1 MTNMPLPDLNMY
13 KDVMTFNAA
22 RILSRFFPKKKVL
35 ELVQAGTRE
44 NARSP
49 MQWNS
54 GPNAG
59 FTTGRPWFFVNGNYH
74 DVNVAAQ
81 EDDPDSL
88 LNFYRRLLSFRKN
101 SPVVLRGEYKEYLP
115 RDRNFY
121 VYERHY
127 FEKRLLVICS
137 FTAEQLRFNAP
148 EGIDLGRWNLELSNY
163 ETCFTIGNGF
173 TTRPYELRVYS
184 LG

>member
-1 MTNMPLPDLNMY
+1 MGAGSARGSAD
-13 KDVMTFNAA
+13 AA
-22 RILSRFFPKKKVL
+22 
-35 ELVQAGTRE
+35 A
-44 NARSP
+44 
-49 MQWNS
+49 
-54 GPNAG
+54 
-59 FTTGRPWFFVNGNYH
+59 
-74 DVNVAAQ
+74 
-81 EDDPDSL
+81 
-88 LNFYRRLLSFRKN
+88 
-101 SPVVLRGEYKEYLP
+101 VLRGEYREHLP
-115 RDRNFY
+115 RDKHFY

-137 FTAEQLRFNAP
+137 FTSEQLRFNAP

>member
-1 MTNMPLPDLNMY
+1 M
-13 KDVMTFNAA
+13 
-22 RILSRFFPKKKVL
+22 
-35 ELVQAGTRE
+35 
-44 NARSP
+44 
-49 MQWNS
+49 
-54 GPNAG
+54 
-59 FTTGRPWFFVNGNYH
+59 
-74 DVNVAAQ
+74 
-81 EDDPDSL
+81 
-88 LNFYRRLLSFRKN
+88 
-101 SPVVLRGEYKEYLP
+101 VLRGEYREYLP
-115 RDRNFY
+115 RDKHFY

-137 FTAEQLRFNAP
+137 FTSEQLRFNAP